1 MHISEKKPKI
11 ALDGPAGAGKSSVAR
26 ELARRL
32 KIKYLDTGA
41 MYRSVTCASILYE
54 ISSDDENSSGDLAK
68 NITPKFKGKE
78 LKYYINNL
86 HIMPFIR
93 SIPVNESVSEVSV
106 HKSVRETLVDLQR
119 SLSYDNPYNGTVMEG
134 RDTGTVVLPQAD
146 LKIFLTA
153 SIKERIRRRI
163 EQYEEQGLDV
173 DYETIKKDLEKRDRI
188 DSTRA
193 ISPLKIADD
202 GIELDS
208 TNLSIEEVITKIK
221 ELIVSEG

>member
-1 MHISEKKPKI
+1 MKFCITI
-11 ALDGPAGAGKSSVAR
+11 DGPAGAGKSTIAKR
-26 ELARRL
+26 LAKELDFFY
-32 KIKYLDTGA
+32 IDTGA

-54 ISSDDENSSGDLAK
+54 ISSDDENRLGDLAEK
-68 NITPKFKGKE
+68 ITHKFKGKE
-78 LKYYINNL
+78 LHYYINNL

-106 HKSVRETLVDLQR
+106 HKRVRETLVDLQR
-119 SLSYDNPYNGTVMEG
+119 NLSYDNPYNGTVMEG
-134 RDTGTVVLPQAD
+134 RDTGTVVLPQAN

-153 SIKERIRRRI
+153 STEERIRRRI
-163 EQYEEQGLDV
+163 EQYEEQGFDV
-173 DYETIKKDLEKRDRI
+173 DYETIKKDLVKRDRI

-208 TNLSIEEVITKIK
+208 TSLSIEEVIAKIK
-221 ELIVSEG
+221 ELIVSE